1 LYRPN
6 QLAAMSTKAIQT
18 LLFIL
23 LIISAVSCNKSDNTP
38 PEPVSY
44 TVLVYMAADNSME
57 SEVPY
62 ALQQIKSGMKKSG
75 GTTVV
80 FLDSRDSTPRLFKI
94 NNLGEEIPLKTYP
107 ELNSASTETLAQII
121 ADTKQMAPNT
131 KYGLVMWSH
140 AMGWLP
146 MGHSNTS
153 SSIKSNVSEKRWPNT
168 RYCGAD
174 EHPGD
179 GSTGMKMLEI
189 DKMADALPD
198 NSFEY
203 ILFDVC
209 LMGNIESLYQLRHSC
224 NYIIASPT
232 EVLAEA
238 SYNAS
243 GFPYEVVMP
252 KLFGSKNELTE
263 VCQSYYGFYN
273 GKSGILR
280 SASVCLIDTHELDS
294 LYRITRTI
302 LTGKLTEIN
311 NVDISTIQV
320 YHTAKI
326 PAVFFD
332 LKGYIQ
338 QMATTTAY
346 QNFTAQLNKTVIYK
360 ASTDQFA
367 NDITIDKNKFSG
379 LSTYIPLLKWK
390 NTKEYNYY
398 FQSIN
403 WSDVYY

>member
-1 LYRPN
+1 MCTKTIRP
-6 QLAAMSTKAIQT
+6 

-23 LIISAVSCNKSDNTP
+23 LTIVFLACNKEVDL

-44 TVLVYMAADNSME
+44 TVLIYMAADNSME

-62 ALQQIKSGMKKSG
+62 ALEQIKSGMKKSG

-80 FLDSRDSTPRLFKI
+80 FLDSRENTPRLFEI
-94 NNLGEEIPLKTYP
+94 NNQGEEVPLKTYP
-107 ELNSASTETLAQII
+107 ELNSANAETLKQVI
-121 ADTKQMAPNT
+121 ADAKQLAPNS
-131 KYGLVMWSH
+131 KYGLIMWSH

-146 MGHSNTS
+146 ANHSNALS
-153 SSIKSNVSEKRWPNT
+153 VAKSNISGKIWPNT

-189 DKMADALPD
+189 DEMADVLPD
-198 NSFEY
+198 NAFEY

-224 NYIIASPT
+224 NYLIASPT

-243 GFPYEVVMP
+243 GFPYETVMP

-273 GKSGILR
+273 GKSGVLR
-280 SASVCLIDTHELDS
+280 SASVSLIDTYQLDS
-294 LYRITRTI
+294 LYRITQSI
-302 LTGKLTEIN
+302 LNGKLTEIN
-311 NVDISTIQV
+311 TIDISTIQI
-320 YHTAKI
+320 YHTEKV
-326 PAVFFD
+326 PQVFFD
-332 LKGYIQ
+332 LGGYIQ
-338 QMATTTAY
+338 QVATVAKY
-346 QNFTAQLNKTVIYK
+346 QEFNAQLNKTVIYK
-360 ASTDQFA
+360 ASTEQFA
-367 NDITIDKNKFSG
+367 NDITINKNKYSG
-379 LSTYIPLLKWK
+379 LSTYIPFLKWK
-390 NTKEYNYY
+390 NTREYLYY
-398 FQSIN
+398 FKSMN
-403 WSDVYY
+403 WSGVY

>member
-1 LYRPN
+1 
-6 QLAAMSTKAIQT
+6 MSIKPTHA
-18 LLFIL
+18 LLFLFL
-23 LIISAVSCNKSDNTP
+23 LINTVSCNKSDDIQK
-38 PEPVSY
+38 PVSY
-44 TVLVYMAADNSME
+44 TVLIYMAADNSME
-57 SEVPY
+57 SEVEY
-62 ALQQIKSGMKKSG
+62 ALQQLKSGMKKSG

-94 NNLGEEIPLKTYP
+94 NNQGEEIPLKTYP
-107 ELNSASTETLAQII
+107 ELNSASAETLKQII
-121 ADTKQMAPNT
+121 ADTKQLAPNN

-146 MGHSNTS
+146 MNHSNVS
-153 SSIKSNVSEKRWPNT
+153 SSFKSNVSGQIRPNT

-179 GSTGMKMLEI
+179 GSVGMKMLEI

-198 NSFEY
+198 NGFEY

-224 NYIIASPT
+224 NYILASPT

-238 SYNAS
+238 SHNAS
-243 GFPYEVVMP
+243 GFPYESAMP

-263 VCQSYYGFYN
+263 ACKLYYGFYN

-302 LTGKLTEIN
+302 LTGKLTEISN
-311 NVDISTIQV
+311 IDMSTIQV

-326 PAVFFD
+326 PQVFFD
-332 LKGYIQ
+332 LGGYIQ
-338 QMATTTAY
+338 QFATTAAY
-346 QNFTAQLNKTVIYK
+346 HEFNVQLNKTVIYK
-360 ASTDQFA
+360 ANTDQFA

-390 NTKEYNYY
+390 NTNEYIYY
-398 FQSIN
+398 FQNIN
-403 WSDVYY
+403 WSGVY

>member
-1 LYRPN
+1 
-6 QLAAMSTKAIQT
+6 MFTKTIQA
-18 LLFIL
+18 LLFLL
-23 LIISAVSCNKSDNTP
+23 LIISTTGCSKSDNIL
-38 PEPVSY
+38 EPVSY
-44 TVLVYMAADNSME
+44 TVLIYMAADNSME
-57 SEVPY
+57 SEVSY

-80 FLDSRDSTPRLFKI
+80 FLDSRDSTPRLFEI
-94 NNLGEEIPLKTYP
+94 NRQGEEILLKTYP
-107 ELNSASTETLAQII
+107 ELNSASAETLEQII
-121 ADTKQMAPNT
+121 ADTKQMAPNN

-146 MGHSNTS
+146 MNHSNTS
-153 SSIKSNVSEKRWPNT
+153 SLIKSNVSGKIWPNT

-198 NSFEY
+198 NAFEY

-224 NYIIASPT
+224 NYMIASPT

-243 GFPYEVVMP
+243 GFPYEAVMP

-302 LTGKLTEIN
+302 LTGKLTEMS
-311 NVDISTIQV
+311 NVDISAIQV

-338 QMATTTAY
+338 QIATATAY
-346 QNFTAQLNKTVIYK
+346 QEFNTQLNKTVIYK

-390 NTKEYNYY
+390 NTKEYLYY

-403 WSDVYY
+403 WSGVYY

>member
-1 LYRPN
+1 
-6 QLAAMSTKAIQT
+6 MSTKAIQA
-18 LLFIL
+18 LLFLL
-23 LIISAVSCNKSDNTP
+23 LIINAVGCSKSDNI

-44 TVLVYMAADNSME
+44 TVLIYMAADNSME

-80 FLDSRDSTPRLFKI
+80 FLDSRDSTPRLFEI
-94 NNLGEEIPLKTYP
+94 NRMGEEIPLKTYP
-107 ELNSASTETLAQII
+107 ELNSASAETLAQII

-153 SSIKSNVSEKRWPNT
+153 SSIKSNVSEKIWPNT

-179 GSTGMKMLEI
+179 GSTGMQMLEI

-198 NSFEY
+198 NAFEY

-209 LMGNIESLYQLRHSC
+209 LMGNIESLYQLKRSC
-224 NYIIASPT
+224 NYLIASPT

-243 GFPYEVVMP
+243 GFPYEAVMP

-263 VCQSYYGFYN
+263 VCQLYYGFYN

-294 LYRITRTI
+294 LYRITQTI

-311 NVDISTIQV
+311 NIDISTIQV

-338 QMATTTAY
+338 QIATTTAY
-346 QNFTAQLNKTVIYK
+346 QEFTAQLNKTVIYK

>member
-1 LYRPN
+1 MCAKITRPF
-6 QLAAMSTKAIQT
+6 
-18 LLFIL
+18 LFIL
-23 LIISAVSCNKSDNTP
+23 LTVGFLGCNKDVDLP
-38 PEPVSY
+38 KPVSY
-44 TVLVYMAADNSME
+44 TVLIYMAADNSME

-62 ALQQIKSGMKKSG
+62 ALEQIKSGMKKSG

-80 FLDSRDSTPRLFKI
+80 FLDSRDSTPRLFEI
-94 NNLGEEIPLKTYP
+94 NNQGEEVPLKTYP
-107 ELNSASTETLAQII
+107 ELNSASAETLKQII
-121 ADTKQMAPNT
+121 VDTKQLAPND
-131 KYGLVMWSH
+131 KYGLIMWSH

-153 SSIKSNVSEKRWPNT
+153 SSIKSNIPEKIWPNT

-174 EHPGD
+174 EHSGD

-198 NSFEY
+198 NAFEY

-209 LMGNIESLYQLRHSC
+209 LMGNIESLYQLRRSC

-243 GFPYEVVMP
+243 GFPYETVMP
-252 KLFGSKNELTE
+252 KLFGTKNELME

-280 SASVCLIDTHELDS
+280 SAAVSLINTHELDS
-294 LYRITRTI
+294 LYHITQSI
-302 LTGKLTEIN
+302 LSGKLTEMN
-311 NVDISTIQV
+311 TLDISTIQI
-320 YHTAKI
+320 YHTEKV
-326 PAVFFD
+326 PQVFFD
-332 LKGYIQ
+332 LGGYIQ
-338 QMATTTAY
+338 QIATAAKY
-346 QNFTAQLNKTVIYK
+346 QEFNLQLNKTVIYK

-367 NDITIDKNKFSG
+367 NDIIIDKNKFSG

-390 NTKEYNYY
+390 NTKEYLYY
-398 FQSIN
+398 FQSMN
-403 WSDVYY
+403 WSGVY